1 MLGDDVAA
9 LVDQSLGVGGF
20 LGGVGPLVGVVDE
33 HGHVGVDA
41 LGAQIEGG
49 VAGDD
54 LGEGLGSHI
63 AELVGLGLQTG
74 SDTGQVT
81 GLEDLGEVVVGVV
94 QGVGSAL
101 VAGGVAELH
110 VGVVGSGLLHVLLV
124 AEGVG
129 EDGVAAGIEQLVD
142 GVGAGG
148 VLGDVGLH
156 DDLGV
161 IVHAVL
167 LAGLSHAV
175 DVVLVVGIGGLTDQD
190 QADLQLVGSDAGGG
204 SGVAAAVGGGVS
216 IGAGVAAAAGGQAQG
231 QSTGHEQ
238 SKNTLFHLCSS

>member
-1 MLGDDVAA
+1 M
-9 LVDQSLGVGGF
+9 
-20 LGGVGPLVGVVDE
+20 
-33 HGHVGVDA
+33 
-41 LGAQIEGG
+41 
-49 VAGDD
+49 
-54 LGEGLGSHI
+54 
-63 AELVGLGLQTG
+63 
-74 SDTGQVT
+74 
-81 GLEDLGEVVVGVV
+81 
-94 QGVGSAL
+94 
-101 VAGGVAELH
+101 
-110 VGVVGSGLLHVLLV
+110 

-129 EDGVAAGIEQLVD
+129 EDGVAAGVEQLVD

-175 DVVLVVGIGGLTDQD
+175 DVVLVVGIGSLTDQD
-190 QADLQLVGSDAGGG
+190 QADLQLVGSDAGGS